1 MTGAVPERSR
11 ARAEPDAVPLVPLL
25 AGAALLLLGS
35 RRRGAVGALASASG
49 AALVAAGLAPLARR
63 ALLAAGRARTT
74 ADVATSIIIERPVHE
89 AFAFCRDFE
98 NFPRLTPALES
109 VIDYGDGR
117 SHWALR
123 TRDGRLHEWDAIV
136 TKFVPGQV
144 LAWESLPGGNA
155 KSAGV
160 IRFTPLGTN
169 RTRLDLRIT
178 FRPVRLSLGDATGAF
193 ARAPASRM
201 LKTTLRQVGAH
212 FDAWDPNAEAPP
224 PEPLVPQRQSDPE
237 G

>member
-1 MTGAVPERSR
+1 MPERPR
-11 ARAEPDAVPLVPLL
+11 LRAEPDALPLVPLL
-25 AGAALLLLGS
+25 AGAALLLIGS
-35 RRRGAVGALASASG
+35 RRRGAVGTLASAGG

-63 ALLAAGRARTT
+63 ALFAAGRARAT
-74 ADVATSIIIERPVHE
+74 ADVATSIVIERPVHE

-98 NFPRLTPALES
+98 NFPRLTRALVS
-109 VIDYGDGR
+109 VVDHGDGR

-144 LAWESLPGGNA
+144 LGWESLPGGDTS
-155 KSAGV
+155 SAGI
-160 IRFTPLGTN
+160 IRFTPLGAS

-178 FRPVRLSLGDATGAF
+178 FRPLHVSLGDAAGAF
-193 ARAPASRM
+193 ARASASRV
-201 LKTTLRQVGAH
+201 LKSALYRAGTH
-212 FDAWDPNAEAPP
+212 FDAWDPNEEAPP
-224 PEPLVPQRQSDPE
+224 PEPLVPRPPADPA